1 MFINIL
7 GKKNDFRSAV
17 ASDSADSRMVNRMR
31 LLLAV
36 SALLAVLIDPA
47 GVSNVEQSVW
57 PVFLAY
63 VIYSLAVYFSSQVWT
78 TSVPSRLVHW
88 MDATWYG
95 LIVAMT
101 GDVNSFFFLFF
112 LFAILTASFRWGF
125 EEGARITL
133 FSVAL
138 FVACALRSS
147 SDGDLPRLLLRTTF
161 LLSIGYMCVFW
172 GASKVTLNRQIAL
185 LRDVSRISNPRF
197 GVDQT
202 ITAVL
207 EKTCAFFG
215 ASSSILVMQDD
226 EHANSSLRS
235 VGPDAKS
242 NELKTA
248 MLETAL
254 AEQLLEAP
262 GHKIFAY
269 RHPKRRALPFGQNA
283 MLAFDTATVTWRRD
297 DSQAGKLLAEFLG
310 SSSFISAPLPLR
322 SGRGRIYVLSKKT
335 DLRKADAL
343 FLNHIAEQSFPVI
356 ENIELLDCMASEA
369 ALLERK
375 RMAWDLHDTAIQPYI
390 GLNLGLGAIRSKA
403 DKDNPLLA
411 DIERLAAMT
420 AEVISDLRS
429 YARRVSHE
437 PGQNE
442 SILIVVLRQQ
452 TSHIRHFY
460 GIDIDISV
468 TGECVVSD
476 RLAAE
481 VLQIVRE
488 GLSNICRHSH
498 ARRGRVSLHCGP
510 TCLVIEIENENE
522 NEAEGETFAD
532 FTPRSISARAASL
545 GGITKVKEG
554 QNGSTLVLVEIP
566 T

>member
-1 MFINIL
+1 VFTNIL

-17 ASDSADSRMVNRMR
+17 ASDSADSRMVGRMR

-47 GVSNVEQSVW
+47 GVSSVEQSVW

-78 TSVPSRLVHW
+78 TLIPSRLVHW
-88 MDATWYG
+88 MDAIWYA
-95 LIVAMT
+95 LIMSMT

-172 GASKVTLNRQIAL
+172 GASKVVLNRQIAL

-207 EKTCAFFG
+207 EKTRAFFG
-215 ASSSILVMQDD
+215 ASSCMLVLQDD
-226 EHANSSLRS
+226 EHANSSLRT
-235 VGPDAKS
+235 VGPETKKK
-242 NELKTA
+242 ELKPA
-248 MLETAL
+248 ALETEL
-254 AEQLLEAP
+254 AERLMGTLGE
-262 GHKIFAY
+262 KILAY
-269 RHPKRRALPFGQNA
+269 SDPDRRALPFGQNA

-297 DSQAGKLLAEFLG
+297 DSQAGKILAEFLG
-310 SSSFISAPLPLR
+310 SGSFISAPLPLR

-356 ENIELLDCMASEA
+356 ENIQLLDRMASEA

-375 RMAWDLHDTAIQPYI
+375 RIAWNLHDTALQPYI
-390 GLNLGLGAIRSKA
+390 GLNLGLGAIRSKGTQ
-403 DKDNPLLA
+403 DNPLLP
-411 DIERLAAMT
+411 DIERLCAMT
-420 AEVISDLRS
+420 AEVISDLRN
-429 YARRVSHE
+429 YAGKVSNE
-437 PGQNE
+437 PGQSE

-452 TSHIRHFY
+452 ASHIRHFY

-468 TGECVVSD
+468 TGDCTVSD

-488 GLSNICRHSH
+488 GLSNICRHSR
-498 ARRGRVSLHCGP
+498 ARRGSVSLHCGP
-510 TCLVIEIENENE
+510 ACLVIGIENENE
-522 NEAEGETFAD
+522 ARGEAFTD

-545 GGITKVKEG
+545 GGAAKVKRG